1 MAVQILN
8 EMLDAEVHRGDPV
21 EDFLRDLNAP
31 RKRSFHLTG
40 RAGFLAATI
49 ALHVI
54 AGLALLRI
62 QMADRVK
69 SDPEPIIASL
79 IDAPSRQEQ
88 APSEYTPPAVNVV
101 YELPPPQDLSIET
114 EALTPPEVITAAIA
128 PGNSNVAGPPMIDS
142 VEYLRAPPPV
152 YPRESQRK
160 REYGTVVLR
169 VLVDTLGRPA
179 QIELERSSG
188 FERLDNAARE
198 AVAKFLFRPYEVNGV
213 RQPAQVLIPIGF
225 DPRPS

>member
-8 EMLDAEVHRGDPV
+8 EMPDAAVHRGDPV

-31 RKRSFHLTG
+31 RERTFRFTG

-62 QMADRVK
+62 QMAERVK

-79 IDAPSRQEQ
+79 IEAPSQQERT
-88 APSEYTPPAVNVV
+88 PPDYTPPSVNLT
-101 YELPPPQDLSIET
+101 YELPVPQDISIET
-114 EALTPPEVITAAIA
+114 EAITSELINNAIA
-128 PGNSNVAGPPMIDS
+128 PGDSSAVAPPMVDS

-160 REYGTVVLR
+160 REHGTVVLR
-169 VLVDTLGRPA
+169 VLVDALGRPA
-179 QIELERSSG
+179 QIQLERSSG
-188 FERLDNAARE
+188 FERLDDAARD

-225 DPRPS
+225 DPRAS